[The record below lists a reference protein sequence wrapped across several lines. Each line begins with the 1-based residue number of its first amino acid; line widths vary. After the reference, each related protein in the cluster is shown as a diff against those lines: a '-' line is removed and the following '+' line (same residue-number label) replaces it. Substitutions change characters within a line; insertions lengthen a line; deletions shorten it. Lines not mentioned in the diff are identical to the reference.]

1 MNNID
6 FIMKDCIECNTYFKL
21 YQKIAP
27 HICKISSFNRIDSVK
42 YLSINHIIPRYY
54 ILQDKLLDYSIISN
68 SYFISGQYSISKIIS
83 IDDCYFLVDSS
94 FTKELITDE
103 IYQYLVLL
111 PLNKNEYLILATDI
125 FFSNNF
131 FLIYFK
137 DNECKVWESLSIE
150 DYLNMPTILLRC
162 SIDFSLYNKIDKLLE
177 VFESFVL
184 IRKL

>member
-6 FIMKDCIECNTYFKL
+6 FIMKDCIECNTYFKV
-21 YQKIAP
+21 YQNIAS
-27 HICKISSFNRIDSVK
+27 HICKISSFNQIDSIK

-54 ILQDKLLDYSIISN
+54 ILQNKLLDYSIISN
-68 SYFISGQYSISKIIS
+68 SYFIGGQCPISKIVS

-94 FTKELITDE
+94 FNKELITDE

-111 PLNKNEYLILATDI
+111 SLNENEHLILATDI

-137 DNECKVWESLSIE
+137 DNQCNVWESLSLDE
-150 DYLNMPTILLRC
+150 YLNMSTILLRC
-162 SIDFSLYNKIDKLLE
+162 SIDFSLYNKINELLE
-177 VFESFVL
+177 VFESFIL